1 MNQSLMLDVKTI
13 RIDGGTQSRTS
24 INTEAVS
31 EYATALMDGAIMPPV
46 VAFFDGSNYWLGD
59 GFHRLHAYRKAG
71 QESIQVDVRLG
82 TCRDAR
88 LYAAGANGAH
98 GLRRTNDDKRRA
110 VQMVLDDAQ
119 CAESWTD
126 REIAK
131 HCAVSVSFVGAMR
144 RPEVA
149 TRQQVRREE
158 SAAKKMQKVE
168 SDSTNAHKAA
178 VQHPEKSDGGCSRTT
193 PLLTV
198 GSFNG
203 CTDAVD
209 QAAKQASDRTK
220 NIPAPDASTEPESP
234 SDYSELDAAKDQI
247 NELQIEVTRL
257 NDSLAIECYDVSEE
271 AKTEASRIIE
281 ELRGEVRSL
290 EAQLAAVTISRDT
303 YMQENAQ
310 MKAQMKMQRREIEKL
325 KSKD

>member
-1 MNQSLMLDVKTI
+1 MNQSLTLDVKTI

-31 EYATALMDGAIMPPV
+31 EYANALMDGAIMPPV
-46 VAFFDGSNYWLGD
+46 VAFFDGSDYWLGD

-71 QESIQVDVRLG
+71 QESIQVDVRMG

-126 REIAK
+126 REIAR

-149 TRQQVRREE
+149 KKQAEHR
-158 SAAKKMQKVE
+158 AAKK
-168 SDSTNAHKAA
+168 S
-178 VQHPEKSDGGCSRTT
+178 KSDGGCSPTT
-193 PLLTV
+193 PILTV

-203 CTDAVD
+203 CTEAVD
-209 QAAKQASDRTK
+209 QAAKQASDQTK
-220 NIPAPDASTEPESP
+220 NTPAPDAGTEPESP

-281 ELRGEVRSL
+281 ELRGEVSSL

>member
-1 MNQSLMLDVKTI
+1 MNQSLTLDVKTI

-59 GFHRLHAYRKAG
+59 GFHRLHACRKAG

-131 HCAVSVSFVGAMR
+131 HCAVSVPFVGAMR

-149 TRQQVRREE
+149 KKQAEHR
-158 SAAKKMQKVE
+158 AAKK
-168 SDSTNAHKAA
+168 S
-178 VQHPEKSDGGCSRTT
+178 KSDGGCNPIT

-203 CTDAVD
+203 CTEAVD

-310 MKAQMKMQRREIEKL
+310 MKAQMKMQRREIENL
-325 KSKD
+325 KSKG

>member
-1 MNQSLMLDVKTI
+1 MNQSLTLDVKTI

-46 VAFFDGSNYWLGD
+46 VAFFDGSDYWLGD

-71 QESIQVDVRLG
+71 RDSIQVDVRMG

-131 HCAVSVSFVGAMR
+131 HCGVSHPFVAAIR
-144 RPEVA
+144 NPEVA

-168 SDSTNAHKAA
+168 SDSTNAHKAV
-178 VQHPEKSDGGCSRTT
+178 VQHPDKTVAPAGG
-193 PLLTV
+193 
-198 GSFNG
+198 
-203 CTDAVD
+203 
-209 QAAKQASDRTK
+209 AANKPDHLASPPQKQDC
-220 NIPAPDASTEPESP
+220 PESP

-247 NELQIEVTRL
+247 NELQTEVTRL

>member
-1 MNQSLMLDVKTI
+1 MNQSLTLDVKTI

-46 VAFFDGSNYWLGD
+46 VAFFDGSDYWLGD

-71 QESIQVDVRLG
+71 RDSIQVDVRMG

-131 HCAVSVSFVGAMR
+131 HCAVSHPFVAAIR
-144 RPEVA
+144 NPEVA

-178 VQHPEKSDGGCSRTT
+178 VQHPEK
-193 PLLTV
+193 TV
-198 GSFNG
+198 APTEDPANKPDHLASPP
-203 CTDAVD
+203 
-209 QAAKQASDRTK
+209 QKQDWQ
-220 NIPAPDASTEPESP
+220 ESP

-271 AKTEASRIIE
+271 AKTEASRIIAD
-281 ELRGEVRSL
+281 LRDEVRSL